1 LNYEADVL
9 SVAEVGGIV
18 SFPFGLTT
26 PNNALVSTLNNINPS
41 DWLRKSECVLIT
53 EATTRTLSGSV
64 WTSVFHISANTIR
77 SYYPS
82 PNNQWR
88 LRIAFSVADTLS
100 TFVYG
105 FFSAI
110 YDQHYNFFTYFID
123 IGSSGVTISQN
134 FDGHGTTRCIIT
146 ISNSNSPRYLNINI
160 A

>member
-1 LNYEADVL
+1 M
-9 SVAEVGGIV
+9 
-18 SFPFGLTT
+18 
-26 PNNALVSTLNNINPS
+26 
-41 DWLRKSECVLIT
+41 IT

-64 WTSVFHISANTIR
+64 WTSVFHIQANTIR

-88 LRIAFSVADTLS
+88 LRIAFSTADASS

-110 YDQHYNFFTYFID
+110 YDQYANFFTYFID
-123 IGSSGVTISQN
+123 IGSGGVSISQN
-134 FDGHGTTRCIIT
+134 FDGQGTSRCIIT